1 MAEQNEKEDLLL
13 GFLGLYGTLTPGGY
27 IGAILITDQFG
38 KPREFRCTH
47 VVRPTAIQKPL
58 YGKTLE
64 PYIGVELCGTPL
76 IEATTNKPA
85 LIMVDKDFLI
95 DIRIKSEYPLIYIRR
110 AGEAVEVRSSTG
122 EDTAS
127 IRERVDSATGRFQ
140 PIVFEA
146 HQRFDDDRLCAKRIL
161 DEVFKDIDPLEPF
174 ERMGK
179 AIEVLA
185 RQDSKF
191 Q

>member
-13 GFLGLYGTLTPGGY
+13 GFVGLYGTLTPGGY
-27 IGAILITDQFG
+27 IGGILITDQFG
-38 KPREFRCTH
+38 KPREFKCTH
-47 VVRPTAIQKPL
+47 AVRPTAIQKPL

-76 IEATTNKPA
+76 IGSTTNKPA

-95 DIRIKSEYPLIYIRR
+95 DIRIKSEYPLIFIRR

-122 EDTAS
+122 EDAAS
-127 IRERVDSATGRFQ
+127 RRERVDSATGRFQ

-146 HQRFDDDRLCAKRIL
+146 HPRFDDDRLCAKRIL

-185 RQDSKF
+185 RQNNKF